1 MATRTIPTIDLSD
14 FTTGSAAERERVT
27 QTLGEG
33 LREFGFLNVE
43 GHRIDPKLIRSAYDL
58 WRRYFELS
66 EEEKGRY
73 SGVEGGARGFTA
85 FGVEHAKGRSTP
97 DLKEFWH
104 VGQEHPPEGADANVY
119 PPNVW
124 PEDEVPGITEPTLR
138 LYKSLESVAETLL
151 VGVAEFFDLPPST
164 FASMM
169 HHGQSI
175 LRIIHYPA
183 VKGEV
188 EPGAVRAAEHED
200 INLITLLCEATEPGL
215 EILTRD
221 GEWLPV
227 VAEEGQIVV
236 DAGDMLSRVVNE
248 VIPATTHRVI
258 NPDNAENRD
267 RYSMPFFVHPRPEV
281 DLTVMDRFVDADN
294 PPKYPPITA
303 GEFLHQRLAEIG
315 LKK

>member
-1 MATRTIPTIDLSD
+1 MTQRTIPTIDLSD
-14 FTTGSAAERERVT
+14 YTTGSGDTRERLI
-27 QTLGEG
+27 QTLGDG

-43 GHRIDPKLIRSAYDL
+43 GHRIDADLIRGTYRL
-58 WRRYFELS
+58 WQEFFELP
-66 EEEKGRY
+66 EEKKERY
-73 SGVEGGARGFTA
+73 SGVEGGARGYTP

-104 VGQEHPPEGADANVY
+104 VGQEDPPQGVDPDLY

-124 PEDEVPGITEPTLR
+124 PEEVVPGITEPTIR
-138 LYKSLESVAETLL
+138 LYKALESVAETLL
-151 VGVAEFFDLPPST
+151 VALAEYFDLPPDT

-169 HHGQSI
+169 AHGQSI
-175 LRIIHYPA
+175 LRVIHYPK
-183 VKGEV
+183 VEGEV

-227 VAEEGQIVV
+227 QAAEGQIVV
-236 DAGDMLSRVVNE
+236 DAGDMLSRCTNE
-248 VIPATTHRVI
+248 VVPATTHRVI
-258 NPDNAENRD
+258 NPPDAENRD
-267 RYSMPFFVHPRPEV
+267 RYSMPFFVHPRPSV
-281 DLTVMDRFVDADN
+281 DLTIMDRFVSADN

-303 GEFLHQRLAEIG
+303 GEFLAERLREIG
-315 LKK
+315 LTK